1 VSHVGGGP
9 NLHWPYLGHGRW
21 GRRVT
26 KENPIF
32 RDVIPLPEGLIRG
45 ASCLGSSTATD
56 RDDVVYLEPN
66 RLTFWITYK

>member
-1 VSHVGGGP
+1 M
-9 NLHWPYLGHGRW
+9 
-21 GRRVT
+21 
-26 KENPIF
+26 KNPIF

-45 ASCLGSSTATD
+45 ASCLGTSTATD